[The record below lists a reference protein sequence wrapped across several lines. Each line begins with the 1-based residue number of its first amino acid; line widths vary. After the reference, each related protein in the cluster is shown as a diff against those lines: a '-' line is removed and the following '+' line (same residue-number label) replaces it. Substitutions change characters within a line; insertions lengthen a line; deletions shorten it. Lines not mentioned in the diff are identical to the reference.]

1 MRFEEFKLLEGT
13 GLKGGKPGEVYS
25 DRDGTEYEFQT
36 WDYKYPNDAPS
47 FQSVQ
52 DMQSAVEQIE
62 IANPNVDIRWVN
74 SPSSRSKSFAFAKF
88 QADNKEV
95 WLGKYFQAVSPNNT
109 IYDKEAAAVN
119 LTASKGSAA
128 IKASANLQPGQLGVA
143 DGKARNIKSIIK
155 VVASHDQGIMLVNAI
170 TEAANGEAI
179 IFEEGAPLKGAL
191 QDDFGEVL
199 APVAII
205 SGHSIVTGSVD
216 QAISD
221 IFKGAN
227 LEGSTVMFPPEQ
239 NNPLIDSFIIKDGIQ
254 MGVSHKGKQGAKAS
268 ITNIWKAKEDASKNR
283 TGQQYIKKFKEAVEI
298 LDICKKQGQAEQPLI
313 LAERYDL
320 ISGSESTALRKL
332 MQNPM
337 AEELKLE
344 GNPSAP
350 NAVVKTATPEDLAKV
365 PKALRRIF
373 KMGGYKRGSYVSYL
387 CLARVAALV
396 AEHINSDPSIDFGEA
411 IRSFLNSSAMVQAKT
426 ILGSK
431 GQDAVVKSI
440 TVTYPPNFQDKAKM
454 ESNSYYGTGI
464 KSKFSFSLPT
474 T

>member
-155 VVASHDQGIMLVNAI
+155 VVASHDQGIMLANAI

-350 NAVVKTATPEDLAKV
+350 NAVVKTATPEDIAKV

>member
-1 MRFEEFKLLEGT
+1 
-13 GLKGGKPGEVYS
+13 
-25 DRDGTEYEFQT
+25 
-36 WDYKYPNDAPS
+36 
-47 FQSVQ
+47 
-52 DMQSAVEQIE
+52 
-62 IANPNVDIRWVN
+62 
-74 SPSSRSKSFAFAKF
+74 
-88 QADNKEV
+88 
-95 WLGKYFQAVSPNNT
+95 
-109 IYDKEAAAVN
+109 
-119 LTASKGSAA
+119 
-128 IKASANLQPGQLGVA
+128 
-143 DGKARNIKSIIK
+143 
-155 VVASHDQGIMLVNAI
+155 MLANAI

-350 NAVVKTATPEDLAKV
+350 NAVVKTATPEDIAKV